1 MPINKPTQDTYKIW
15 PFKADLEDGRTNIG
29 AIDLTKEP
37 ERIDEIHELQ
47 FTPRLKTA
55 IYHLNKENTAFMTL
69 GCLIEKDP
77 EKENCWWAYIE
88 FCFRPNI
95 NVSSVDVDT
104 LDEQFLN
111 YLATKYSSE
120 FSEALRH
127 HLIWEAFHASIYDN
141 TPSRVY
147 SVFLN
152 AQAPENYDQAYTL
165 LIEWLH
171 SEFLHLAQ

>member
-69 GCLIEKDP
+69 GCLSRKTQKKKTAGGHIS
-77 EKENCWWAYIE
+77 
-88 FCFRPNI
+88 
-95 NVSSVDVDT
+95 SSV
-104 LDEQFLN
+104 LDRILMCQ
-111 YLATKYSSE
+111 
-120 FSEALRH
+120 
-127 HLIWEAFHASIYDN
+127 
-141 TPSRVY
+141 V
-147 SVFLN
+147 
-152 AQAPENYDQAYTL
+152 
-165 LIEWLH
+165 
-171 SEFLHLAQ
+171 